1 MTVSVESIY
10 ILMVTFHSESSF
22 LMQRAAVL
30 FFSLVCLIIAGCYGG
45 GGSSTSQPVATSVQI
60 SPAPATV
67 EQGKFITLT
76 ASVLD
81 QNGNVISGATFKWST
96 SNANVVDVTTNSG
109 GVCGGTWDSETAPT
123 VCQPKTPGSATI
135 TATSG
140 TLSGTATVTVFPH
153 VSRVE
158 VSAAPDV
165 CVSQGKTMQ
174 MTATAFD
181 ATNTPIA
188 GVTNANFSWG
198 IGNASIGTID
208 ANGLVTGKQPGA
220 TTVVA
225 GLTTTIGLPQTVV
238 TCPPKTITLAT
249 NDTPPAT
256 AATIN
261 SGESKAMTAT
271 VTDIKGNP
279 ITDISLTFTSGNPGV
294 AASNKTGTLTD
305 NVLGSVP
312 GVTTVVASC
321 TPLGCNSGANE
332 TYYSNPVTITVAAAS
347 VPKVVVTGSTAG
359 SVIVITGSTPA
370 APIALPQINGAT
382 PKPNSILSALDGGA
396 VYIGTDLG
404 LLRFDTNTNTFLS
417 SIPTPT
423 PAFVLAVAVNNSTV
437 LCSDLAGTVY
447 AVDSLTGTV
456 KAFLEPNVTAAAFSV
471 DSVKALLA
479 SSSSLLVFD
488 NIGKQ
493 VLDTGAPAASAV
505 VFSPQGSAALASNSG
520 TGNFLANCNYQTIS
534 SPGTV
539 GTLLARPNTAD
550 RLWGADG
557 SNIYEVN
564 IGGSFDPQSSAGTID
579 CRPGLT
585 ATPVAHAAAGG
596 TPVQLIATP
605 NGQSAFAISATT
617 VTGVNAG
624 GAASAVTLTGG
635 GNPLSGGSTPDS
647 ASVLVSTDAGV
658 IHRIDVATKADVEQ
672 IPVALTQP
680 GGAAAVPNLI
690 AVRAK

>member
-1 MTVSVESIY
+1 
-10 ILMVTFHSESSF
+10 
-22 LMQRAAVL
+22 MQRAAVL
-30 FFSLVCLIIAGCYGG
+30 YFSVVCLVCLAIAGCGG
-45 GGSSTSQPVATSVQI
+45 GGSKTSTPVATSI
-60 SPAPATV
+60 AITPNPATI
-67 EQGKFITLT
+67 EQGRFLPLT
-76 ASVLD
+76 ATVLD
-81 QNGNVISGATFKWST
+81 QNGNVMSGASFKWSS
-96 SNANVVDVTTNSG
+96 SNTAVVDVTTNSG
-109 GVCGGTWDSETAPT
+109 AVCGGKWDSETAPT
-123 VCQPKTPGSATI
+123 VCTAGPTGSAVI

-140 TLSGTATVTVFPH
+140 SLSGTITVNVVQK

-158 VSAAPDV
+158 VQVAPDV

-181 ATNTPIA
+181 ANNVAIPGLTA
-188 GVTNANFSWG
+188 GNFSWG
-198 IGNASIGTID
+198 IGNTTVGTID
-208 ANGLVTGKQPGA
+208 ANGLVTGKQPGS

-225 GLTTTIGLPQTVV
+225 ALAQTTGLPQPVV

-256 AATIN
+256 TATLN

-294 AASNKTGTLTD
+294 AASNKTGTLT
-305 NVLGSVP
+305 NSVLGSVP

-321 TPLGCNSGANE
+321 TPLGCNSGVNE
-332 TYYSNPVTITVAAAS
+332 TYYSNPVTITVASAS

-370 APIALPQINGAT
+370 APIALPQINGVT

-417 SIPTPT
+417 SIPTSS
-423 PAFVLAVAVNNSTV
+423 PAHVLAVSVSNNTV
-437 LCSDLAGTVY
+437 ICSDLAGTVY
-447 AVDSLTGTV
+447 AIDSLSGV
-456 KAFLEPNVTAAAFSV
+456 VRAFLEPNVTAAAFSV

-479 SSSSLLVFD
+479 SSSGLLVFD

-493 VLDTGAPAASAV
+493 IFATGAPAASAV
-505 VFSPQGSAALASNSG
+505 VFSPQGSAALSSSSG
-520 TGNFLANCNYQTIS
+520 TGNFLANCDYQTIS

-539 GTLLARPNTAD
+539 GTLLARPNTPN
-550 RLWGADG
+550 RLWGADS

-564 IGGSFDPQSSAGTID
+564 IGGSFDPQSSASTID

-585 ATPVAHAAAGG
+585 ATPVAHGISGG
-596 TPVQLIATP
+596 SPVQLIATP
-605 NGQSAFAISATT
+605 NGQSAFTISATT
-617 VTGVNAG
+617 VNGVTAG
-624 GAASAVTLTGG
+624 GSASAVALTGG

-658 IHRIDVATKADVEQ
+658 IHRIDVATKTDVEQ